1 MSTTTTI
8 NVQRV
13 SIVSPKPFDEVVRR
27 VTATLG
33 QPDLRAF
40 HDALVA
46 ATTVAEL
53 EQTVHG
59 AIGASGLMEFGRF
72 DAGDVLRK
80 GTDGRGPKL
89 LRLLVGN
96 PLIMK
101 EMARRVADA
110 AAYAPITILVD
121 ERPDGVHLAFDSM
134 ASLLGPYGDDGA
146 IAVARDL
153 DAKVGAL
160 LEAAAH

>member
-72 DAGDVLRK
+72 DAGDQ
-80 GTDGRGPKL
+80 
-89 LRLLVGN
+89 
-96 PLIMK
+96 
-101 EMARRVADA
+101 RVVEGGSSSA
-110 AAYAPITILVD
+110 T
-121 ERPDGVHLAFDSM
+121 R
-134 ASLLGPYGDDGA
+134 
-146 IAVARDL
+146 
-153 DAKVGAL
+153 
-160 LEAAAH
+160 